1 MSPAGS
7 GAMETQST
15 PAMVR
20 HGRCGSP
27 STVAVT
33 AAVRRCVPVDVLM
46 ASSSSVY
53 PARLASSR
61 GACARLSSR
70 WISRSAAACSRV
82 AAFSSRRV
90 VRIASTR
97 SWSVARRAAAAA
109 RRRATAV
116 TAIARIAN
124 AASADRTA
132 TASSHVGNAGAM
144 AGHHAGYT
152 VAIGR
157 RAPSLDPTDVGSGG
171 GSVAA
176 SPGARAARPQAE
188 RRASIVAV
196 ATTPS
201 TRRASSG
208 SDVTNASA
216 WSWVRATYSAS

>member
-1 MSPAGS
+1 
-7 GAMETQST
+7 METQST

-27 STVAVT
+27 STVAAT
-33 AAVRRCVPVDVLM
+33 ASVRRCVPVDVLM

-53 PARLASSR
+53 PARRASSR

-70 WISRSAAACSRV
+70 WTSRSTAACSRL
-82 AAFSSRRV
+82 AAFSSRRAL
-90 VRIASTR
+90 RIASTW
-97 SWSVARRAAAAA
+97 SWSVARSAAPAA
-109 RRRATAV
+109 RRRAAAV

-144 AGHHAGYT
+144 AGHHAAYT

-157 RAPSLDPTDVGSGG
+157 RAPSLDRTDGGSGG
-171 GSVAA
+171 GL
-176 SPGARAARPQAE
+176 GCRAAWRATGAPQAE